1 MLTQLPGFADPVHD
15 SQQTFRALLDALA
28 QPGLCQTTV
37 AVAPPAGL
45 TPSCAAAALTLLD
58 LETTVWL
65 QPGLPQAVS
74 DWLLFHTGCHFTEAP
89 QAADFA
95 LIGQMATAPPLTAFG
110 WGSPEYPEASTSL
123 LVQLPTLQ
131 GGRPAT
137 LQGPGILAERAI
149 ALPVPD
155 DFWAQWQAMTSRY
168 PLGVDS
174 WWLSG
179 DQVLGLPRTAR
190 LQTLEVE
197 EEMSA

>member
-1 MLTQLPGFADPVHD
+1 MLTQLPGFSDPVHD

-37 AVAPPAGL
+37 AVTPPAGL
-45 TPSCAAAALTLLD
+45 TPRCAAATLTLLD

-65 QPGLPQAVS
+65 QPGLPSAVP
-74 DWLLFHTGCHFTEAP
+74 DWLLFHTGCQFTQEP

-95 LIGQMATAPPLTAFG
+95 LIWQIADAPLLTTFQ
-110 WGSPEYPEASTSL
+110 WGSPEYPEASTTL
-123 LVQLPTLQ
+123 LVQLPALQ
-131 GGRPAT
+131 GGHPIT
-137 LQGPGILAERAI
+137 LQGPGILGERAI
-149 ALPVPD
+149 ALPIPG
-155 DFWAQWQAMTSRY
+155 DFWAQWQAMTNRY

-190 LQTLEVE
+190 LVDFE
-197 EEMSA
+197 EGIGV